1 MIGLY
6 YELRDVP
13 HNRSGKFKNGYTP
26 TDCWVKFFDGSVGL
40 RFRFSRGS
48 GLVLTSNPLKIGL
61 IFCYHSK
68 VQGLVQ
74 FLRGSSGDSHLQ
86 IT

>member
-1 MIGLY
+1 M
-6 YELRDVP
+6 
-13 HNRSGKFKNGYTP
+13 KFIVVMDKLGFGH
-26 TDCWVKFFDGSVGL
+26 CWVKFFDGSVGL

-48 GLVLTSNPLKIGL
+48 GLLLTSNPLKIGL

-74 FLRGSSGDSHLQ
+74 FLGGSSGDSHLQ
-86 IT
+86 ITT

>member
-1 MIGLY
+1 MDKLGFG
-6 YELRDVP
+6 
-13 HNRSGKFKNGYTP
+13 H
-26 TDCWVKFFDGSVGL
+26 CWVKFFDGSLGI

-48 GLVLTSNPLKIGL
+48 VLTSNPLKIGL
-61 IFCYHSK
+61 TFCYHGK